1 MKKIVCAFGL
11 LFALSACKTTEPL
24 YYHGTYNT
32 AVYTYLKGDESTPA
46 EQIASLQQVIQ
57 TAEANGKR
65 IAPGIHA
72 HLGLLYFDAGN
83 SDLGKQHFEHEK
95 ALFPESAKYLDFLLK
110 SRQGA

>member
-1 MKKIVCAFGL
+1 MKKIVCAFAL
-11 LFALSACKTTEPL
+11 LFTLTACKTTEPL
-24 YYHGTYNT
+24 YYHGSYNT
-32 AVYTYLKGDESTPA
+32 SVYTYFKGDDATQA
-46 EQIASLQQVIQ
+46 DQIASLQQVIQ

-83 SDLGKQHFEHEK
+83 YDLGKRHFEHEK

-110 SRQGA
+110 SREGA